1 MARHLASVYD
11 GHLLPSVR
19 PPAPPDPSSLGLPF
33 GPPGSSPLVVS
44 PGAAAHALTSTTH
57 STHFNTSIFSPAT
70 LALLIGQLPTRK
82 APGADHI
89 KAEMLKPISTDLSFI
104 LSWFFTLC
112 WQWSYVPSLWRH
124 AQVYPIFKKGDSSL
138 PSNYRPISLTSIFR
152 KLLELS
158 LSPWLSSVSPFL
170 DLAQGGFRPRR
181 SALDQALCL
190 HELIQS
196 YYRRSHRFPVVAF
209 LDIKS
214 AYDTVDR
221 RVIWDALSRSGA
233 GSSPCLPL
241 LVHLFDDVSVS
252 VLVSNHSS
260 APFSPVTGVLQG
272 SVLSP
277 HLYSVYINTLP
288 SLLRQVAAPA
298 THLVPSSGRSDAG
311 MVPVNSLLFAD
322 DVAVIGSA
330 KSVKE
335 MLKLCE
341 EHSLSLGYRW
351 NPLKCAVLNHPTSS
365 SSSSGS
371 THLSLYGTPLPLVDK
386 FVYLGMPFVKTGL
399 SAASVLPL
407 RSPGVLQLMGILNKI
422 GVNRQGFSLLLCA
435 RIYATFVRPKFEYG
449 LAISKFS
456 AAQVQEIERLQD
468 RCLRMMVGGHATS
481 STLIIKHMT
490 TLPSMHHRID
500 VLTTRF
506 CLRARFL
513 PGSCL
518 LSLLSSTLPVSRI
531 KVHLDK
537 NPLFLALPSPPPS
550 SDARLKTFFRQ
561 YRERQVISL
570 VTSTTQVL
578 LRACRPALV
587 VDPILYVPAS
597 RAERSLL
604 VRWRLGWLPGKP
616 EDCPCGRDRR
626 SRRHFLECDLIPSF
640 CSFFAAPWSL
650 SSLSSLVVIT
660 APYALAY
667 TTSLS
672 S

>member
-1 MARHLASVYD
+1 MSTYFHLSVHRLLLI
-11 GHLLPSVR
+11 HLLTICLLFLLVHLSWFV
-19 PPAPPDPSSLGLPF
+19 SS
-33 GPPGSSPLVVS
+33 
-44 PGAAAHALTSTTH
+44 GAAALTSSLTH
-57 STHFNTSIFSPAT
+57 STHSIFSPAT
-70 LALLIGQLPTRK
+70 LTLLIDQLSIRK
-82 APGADHI
+82 APGADHL
-89 KAEMLKPISTDLSFI
+89 KAEILKPISTDLSHL
-104 LSWFFTLC
+104 LSWFFSLC
-112 WQWSYVPSLWRH
+112 SQWSYVPSLWRH
-124 AQVYPIFKKGDSSL
+124 AQAYPIFKKGDSSL
-138 PSNYRPISLTSIFR
+138 PSNYRPISLTSVFR

-158 LSPWLSSVSPFL
+158 LAPWLASMSSQL
-170 DLAQGGFRPRR
+170 DLVQGGFRPRH

-190 HELIQS
+190 HELMQS

-260 APFSPVTGVLQG
+260 AAFSPVTGVLQG

-288 SLLRQVAAPA
+288 SLLRQVAAPV
-298 THLVPSSGRSDAG
+298 THLVPSSGSADAG

-351 NPLKCAVLNHPTSS
+351 NPLKCAVLNHPQSS
-365 SSSSGS
+365 SSSSFL
-371 THLSLYGTPLPLVDK
+371 LSSSDRLQLYGTPLPLVDE
-386 FVYLGMPFVKTGL
+386 FVYLGVPFVKSGL
-399 SAASVLPL
+399 SAPSLVSLQ
-407 RSPGVLQLMGILNKI
+407 SPGVLKVMAILNKI
-422 GVNRQGFSLLLCA
+422 GVNRQGFFCSALDCMLPLFARSL
-435 RIYATFVRPKFEYG
+435 KG
-449 LAISKFS
+449 
-456 AAQVQEIERLQD
+456 LQD
-468 RCLRMMVGGHATS
+468 RCLRLLVGGHRTS
-481 STLIIKHMT
+481 STTIIKHLT
-490 TLPSMHHRID
+490 TLPSMRHRID
-500 VLTTRF
+500 VLV
-506 CLRARFL
+506 
-513 PGSCL
+513 
-518 LSLLSSTLPVSRI
+518 TLSRI
-531 KVHLDK
+531 KIHLEK

-550 SDARLKTFFRQ
+550 FDARLKTFFRQ

-587 VDPILYVPAS
+587 VDPILYVPAT

-604 VRWRLGWLPGKP
+604 VHWRLGWLPGKP

-640 CSFFAAPWSL
+640 LWSDLPRCPPGSYPIDFAL
-650 SSLSSLVVIT
+650 SSLPLGRS
-660 APYALAY
+660 ACCPP
-667 TTSLS
+667 
-672 S
+672 

>member
-19 PPAPPDPSSLGLPF
+19 PPVPPDPSSLGLPF

-70 LALLIGQLPTRK
+70 LTSLIGQLPTRK

-158 LSPWLSSVSPFL
+158 LSPWLSSVSPLL

-260 APFSPVTGVLQG
+260 SAFSPATGVLQG

-288 SLLRQVAAPA
+288 ALLRQVAAPA

-341 EHSLSLGYRW
+341 DHSLSLGYRW

-371 THLSLYGTPLPLVDK
+371 TQLSLYGTVM
-386 FVYLGMPFVKTGL
+386 F
-399 SAASVLPL
+399 
-407 RSPGVLQLMGILNKI
+407 
-422 GVNRQGFSLLLCA
+422 
-435 RIYATFVRPKFEYG
+435 
-449 LAISKFS
+449 
-456 AAQVQEIERLQD
+456 
-468 RCLRMMVGGHATS
+468 
-481 STLIIKHMT
+481 
-490 TLPSMHHRID
+490 
-500 VLTTRF
+500 
-506 CLRARFL
+506 
-513 PGSCL
+513 
-518 LSLLSSTLPVSRI
+518 
-531 KVHLDK
+531 
-537 NPLFLALPSPPPS
+537 
-550 SDARLKTFFRQ
+550 
-561 YRERQVISL
+561 
-570 VTSTTQVL
+570 
-578 LRACRPALV
+578 
-587 VDPILYVPAS
+587 
-597 RAERSLL
+597 
-604 VRWRLGWLPGKP
+604 
-616 EDCPCGRDRR
+616 
-626 SRRHFLECDLIPSF
+626 
-640 CSFFAAPWSL
+640 
-650 SSLSSLVVIT
+650 
-660 APYALAY
+660 
-667 TTSLS
+667 
-672 S
+672 